1 MTAAGAASA
10 TAAVP
15 WRRGLAWL
23 LFLGPF
29 FFLSYG
35 FANHVA
41 AERNVTDTFL
51 FEWERGIP
59 FIPWTIIPY
68 WSIDLFYG
76 LSFLLCRDRQQVDR
90 HALRLLTVQIISVIC
105 FLLFPLHFSFERPAV
120 VGFFGAMFDALMGF
134 DKPYNQAPS
143 LHIGLLVI
151 IWARFAAGAPRS
163 YRWLVHAWTALIA
176 LSVLTTY
183 QHHFIDIPTG
193 ALVGFFCLWL
203 WPDSGRS
210 PLADWLPVRVSDRR
224 RLAIHY
230 GLGALAAALVGI
242 WLGGGGLW
250 LLWLAAALGLVGLI
264 YAVPGAHGFQKEQGR
279 HSAASFALL
288 APYLAVAW
296 INSRLWTFRRPQPD
310 LIADGVWLGRI
321 PSSVDMQRGGYRSLV
336 DLTAEMPAPSGD
348 WQYFCLP
355 WLDLVAPEPVHL
367 AEAAQRIEQAR
378 RHGPVLV
385 CCALGYSRSA
395 SAVAAWLLLTG
406 RVPSVEAAESLLR
419 SRRAGIVLGPAHRRA
434 LAELAAQADLLAGE
448 AHA

>member
-1 MTAAGAASA
+1 MIGIDAPAA

-41 AERNVTDTFL
+41 AERDVSDTLL
-51 FEWERGIP
+51 FEWEREIP

-76 LSFLLCRDRQQVDR
+76 LSFLMCRDSQEVDR
-90 HALRLLTVQIISVIC
+90 HALRLLAVQVISVSC

-120 VGFFGAMFDALMGF
+120 DGFFGTLFDALMGF

-143 LHIGLLVI
+143 LHIGLLVV
-151 IWARFAAGAPRS
+151 IWARFAAGTPRA
-163 YRWLVHAWTALIA
+163 YRWLVHAWAVLIA

-183 QHHFIDIPTG
+183 QHHFIDVPTG
-193 ALVGFFCLWL
+193 ALVGFLCLWL
-203 WPDSGRS
+203 WPDSGKS
-210 PLADWLPVRVSDRR
+210 PLAGWMPSRISDRR
-224 RLAIHY
+224 HLAIRY
-230 GLGALAAALVGI
+230 GLGAVATALAGF

-264 YAVPGAHGFQKEQGR
+264 YAIPGAMGFQKEEGR
-279 HSAASFALL
+279 HSSASFALL
-288 APYLAVAW
+288 APYLAGAW
-296 INSRLWTFRRPQPD
+296 INSRLWTLRHPEPD
-310 LIADGVWLGRI
+310 LIADGVWLGRM
-321 PSSVDMQRGGYRSLV
+321 PSSRDMRRGGYRSLV
-336 DLTAEMPAPSGD
+336 DLTAEMPAPSGA
-348 WQYFCLP
+348 WQYFCIP
-355 WLDLVAPEPVHL
+355 WLDLVVPESNHL
-367 AEAAQRIEQAR
+367 VEAAQRIEEAR

-419 SRRAGIVLGPAHRRA
+419 SRRSGIVFGPAHRRA
-434 LAELAAQADLLAGE
+434 LAELASQPGHLTGE

>member
-1 MTAAGAASA
+1 MSVRDAA
-10 TAAVP
+10 TATASVP
-15 WRRGLAWL
+15 WRRGLVWL

-41 AERNVTDTFL
+41 AERDVSDSLL
-51 FEWERGIP
+51 FEWERRIP
-59 FIPWTIIPY
+59 FIPWTIVPY

-76 LSFLLCRDRQQVDR
+76 LSFLLCRDKLQVDR
-90 HALRLLTVQIISVIC
+90 HALRLLTVQIVSVGC

-120 VGFFGAMFDALMGF
+120 DGFFGAMFDALMGF

-151 IWARFAAGAPRS
+151 IWARFAAEAPCS
-163 YRWLVHAWTALIA
+163 YRWLVHAWTVLIG

-193 ALVGFFCLWL
+193 ALVGFLCLWL
-203 WPDSGRS
+203 WPDAGRP
-210 PLADWLPVRVSDRR
+210 PLADWLPARVSDRR
-224 RLAIHY
+224 RLAIRY
-230 GLGALAAALVGI
+230 GLGAAAAAMAGV

-250 LLWLAAALGLVGLI
+250 LLWPAAALGLVGLI
-264 YAVPGAHGFQKEQGR
+264 YAVPGVQGFQKEQGR
-279 HSAASFALL
+279 HSAASIALL
-288 APYLAVAW
+288 APYLAGAW
-296 INSRLWTFRRPQPD
+296 INSRLWTLRHPQPD
-310 LIADGVWLGRI
+310 LIADGVWLGRM
-321 PSSVDMQRGGYRSLV
+321 PTSRDMQHGGYRSLV

-348 WQYFCLP
+348 WQYFCVP
-355 WLDLVAPEPVHL
+355 WLDLVAPEADHL
-367 AEAAQRIEQAR
+367 AVAAQRIEQAR

-406 RVPSVEAAESLLR
+406 RAPSVEAAESLLR
-419 SRRAGIVLGPAHRRA
+419 SRRSGIVFGQAHRRV
-434 LAELAAQADLLAGE
+434 LTELASQAGLLAGGV
-448 AHA
+448 HA

>member
-1 MTAAGAASA
+1 MNGTDSFSSA
-10 TAAVP
+10 AAVP

-41 AERNVTDTFL
+41 AERDVSDTLL
-51 FEWERGIP
+51 FEWEREIP

-76 LSFLLCRDRQQVDR
+76 LSFLMCRDGQEVDR
-90 HALRLLTVQIISVIC
+90 HALRLLAVQVISVSC

-120 VGFFGAMFDALMGF
+120 DGFFGTLFDALMGF

-143 LHIGLLVI
+143 LHIGLLVV
-151 IWARFAAGAPRS
+151 IWARFAAGTPRT
-163 YRWLVHAWTALIA
+163 YRWLVHAWAALIA

-193 ALVGFFCLWL
+193 ALVGFLCLWL
-203 WPDSGRS
+203 WPDSGKV
-210 PLADWLPVRVSDRR
+210 PLAGLIPSRISDRR
-224 RLAIHY
+224 HMAICY
-230 GLGALAAALVGI
+230 GLGAVATALAGF

-250 LLWLAAALGLVGLI
+250 LLWPAAALGLVGLI
-264 YAVPGAHGFQKEQGR
+264 YAIPGAMGFQKEEGR
-279 HSAASFALL
+279 HSSASFALL
-288 APYLAVAW
+288 APYLAGAW
-296 INSRLWTFRRPQPD
+296 INSRLWTLRHPEPD
-310 LIADGVWLGRI
+310 LIEDGVWLGRM
-321 PSSVDMQRGGYRSLV
+321 PSSRDMRRGGYRSLV
-336 DLTAEMPAPSGD
+336 DLTAEMPAPSGE
-348 WQYFCLP
+348 WQYFCIP
-355 WLDLVAPEPVHL
+355 WLDLVAPESNHL
-367 AEAAQRIEQAR
+367 MEAAQRIEAAR

-406 RVPSVEAAESLLR
+406 RVPSVETAESLLR
-419 SRRAGIVLGPAHRRA
+419 SRRSGIVFSPTHRRV
-434 LAELAAQADLLAGE
+434 LAELASQTDHLRGE